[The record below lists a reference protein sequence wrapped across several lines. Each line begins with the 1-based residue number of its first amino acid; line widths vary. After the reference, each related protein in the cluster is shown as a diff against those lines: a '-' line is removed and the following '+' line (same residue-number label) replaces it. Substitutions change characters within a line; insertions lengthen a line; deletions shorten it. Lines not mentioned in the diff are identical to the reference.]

1 MKITTIEGTVDY
13 ISMIMGREM
22 NGFDL
27 LMIGVAFQNGI
38 LKGMQEAKEK
48 EEKEKE
54 TDI

>member
-13 ISMIMGREM
+13 ISLILGREL

-38 LKGMQEAKEK
+38 LRGKEEIKEK
-48 EEKEKE
+48 EKSK
-54 TDI
+54 